1 MSDQSQAT
9 ELPPPPVKQ
18 RRKRGPNRPKL
29 AVVAA
34 PKPSPFAG
42 MTKMNCCDGCHK
54 GHCVVS
60 NNTYC
65 AHPYKGGLQNKDML
79 KHEAVKRF
87 GAAKAFL
94 AHQMVRES

>member
-9 ELPPPPVKQ
+9 ELPPQPVKQ

-29 AVVAA
+29 AVVAT

-65 AHPYKGGLQNKDML
+65 AHPYKGGLQTGDQM
-79 KHEAVKRF
+79 KHEAVKRY
-87 GAAKAFL
+87 GAAKAYL
-94 AHQMVRES
+94 AHQAIKED